1 MDFVGGGYNDH
12 FAEIE
17 IDNKRHIDEVR
28 IQVSNATT
36 LKNTSLGDLN
46 FKVFLGLMF
55 NLF

>member
-28 IQVSNATT
+28 NGLIE
-36 LKNTSLGDLN
+36 LKNKISQQKIYN
-46 FKVFLGLMF
+46 IP
-55 NLF
+55 